1 MKIEKP
7 SHTGLLFG
15 AEKKYFINK
24 KYLPRAIKIEQ
35 WISLPIRA
43 INIFTNKSY
52 EYIYQ

>member
-24 KYLPRAIKIEQ
+24 KYLPRAMKIV
-35 WISLPIRA
+35 
-43 INIFTNKSY
+43 TYKSNGY
-52 EYIYQ
+52 LYQ